1 MKIQAL
7 FIAATIALSSGCA
20 SIVSDSSYPV
30 AITSEPSG
38 ASFTITNKTGTIVH
52 NGQTPATVTLK
63 SGAGYFAKAS
73 YILTFSK
80 EGFDDQVV
88 NVTSSMDGWYIGN
101 IVFGGLIGLLI
112 VDPAT
117 GAMYKLPE
125 TTAATLQ
132 PNNTSAAHESQLN
145 VMDIAAVPA
154 NIQSQLQR
162 IN

>member
-1 MKIQAL
+1 MSISRGL
-7 FIAATIALSSGCA
+7 VSEENEDPGFEILHLSFRKRESTHLYGG
-20 SIVSDSSYPV
+20 PV
-30 AITSEPSG
+30 
-38 ASFTITNKTGTIVH
+38 H
-52 NGQTPATVTLK
+52 
-63 SGAGYFAKAS
+63 Y
-73 YILTFSK
+73 
-80 EGFDDQVV
+80 
-88 NVTSSMDGWYIGN
+88 YIGN